1 MALTTKK
8 IPVGKYSFFEYYNT
22 GVTTAATSLD
32 ESLNPATPFTLDTV
46 RLHLSVA
53 VVSTVDFRIYVSSVL
68 GSAHNLVLLSHA
80 MNGVQDIFW
89 GPDREMVLNK
99 GDQVVMSLILSDNGA
114 GSGNVFGLN
123 VTGWTIIE

>member
-1 MALTTKK
+1 MALTAKK

-22 GVTTAATSLD
+22 GAGAAKGSLD
-32 ESLNPATPFTLDTV
+32 ESLNPANPFTLDTV

-53 VVSTVDFRIYVSSVL
+53 VGSVVDFRIYVSSVL

-99 GDQVVMSLILSDNGA
+99 GDHVVMSLILS
-114 GSGNVFGLN
+114 SGNVFGLN